1 MVHCSSVR
9 AFVQEPLDE
18 PLDETRAKVTS
29 PSHPAYDRS
38 KAAGEAEVR
47 KVIAKGLDAVIVN
60 PTAIIGPCDCGPSRM
75 GRFFLGL
82 YDRTVPTL
90 IEGGCNW
97 VDVRDVL
104 AGILEAEARGRTGE
118 NYLLA
123 GHWQSTT
130 DLAALV
136 EQVVGV
142 RPPAFTCP
150 MWLARAVAPVSM
162 VYARMVGR
170 EVLFTT
176 ESLYALRAN
185 RHVLH
190 DKATRE
196 LGYQP
201 RPTLE
206 TVRDLYQWFASAGR
220 PEPDRQLARG
230 TMRNRVAGKP
240 TCGRLGRGRAIA
252 LDDRSR
258 EASRK
263 PFGER
268 RGEVPVSH
276 RSERLQVSSPEPDS
290 SMPHRDAPLPAEP
303 IEYRRFVHAHGVR
316 KGRLQHRP
324 VDQLPRLLA
333 GDARQKS
340 LQIGLVAESRGGL
353 GVRHVEQS

>member
-1 MVHCSSVR
+1 MTVVVTGASGHVGANLVRELRRRGRAVRAVIPPSERFLEGLDIEQVHADVRDAASLRAAFSGAEVLYHLAAVISIEGDRTGIVRAVNVDGVRHVAEAALACGVQRMVHCSSVR

-60 PTAIIGPCDCGPSRM
+60 PTGIIGPCDYGPSRM

-97 VDVRDVL
+97 VDVRDVV
-104 AGILEAEARGRTGE
+104 AAILEAEARGRSGE

-142 RPPAFTCP
+142 RPPAVTCP
-150 MWLARAVAPVSM
+150 MWLARAVAPVPM

-170 EVLFTT
+170 EALFTT

-185 RHVLH
+185 RHVVH

-220 PEPDRQLARG
+220 LSHG
-230 TMRNRVAGKP
+230 T
-240 TCGRLGRGRAIA
+240 
-252 LDDRSR
+252 RS
-258 EASRK
+258 
-263 PFGER
+263 
-268 RGEVPVSH
+268 VNW
-276 RSERLQVSSPEPDS
+276 
-290 SMPHRDAPLPAEP
+290 
-303 IEYRRFVHAHGVR
+303 HGVP
-316 KGRLQHRP
+316 GE
-324 VDQLPRLLA
+324 
-333 GDARQKS
+333 
-340 LQIGLVAESRGGL
+340 IG
-353 GVRHVEQS
+353 